1 MIAGRWANRARGVLG
16 VLALG
21 AVVAACGGSKFQYV
35 QNSSENT
42 YFKLPSN
49 WKLYKLTEPDK
60 QGRVPKLP
68 VGTQRIWHVA
78 FDAAPQ
84 PDQNHLGE
92 AMPTAMVG
100 DVQIYA
106 MSASDNDQI
115 AQSNLRQIIF
125 GGIDPILQDP
135 GTPPNW
141 EVVSYTPVTDVKGVV
156 GSRVV
161 INIPS
166 QDSPGQWFT
175 LDGTELLDSADGRA
189 YLLLMR
195 CESQCYLN
203 NRKAADEIAS
213 SWKVTK

>member
-1 MIAGRWANRARGVLG
+1 MIAGRWATRAAGA
-16 VLALG
+16 LAL
-21 AVVAACGGSKFQYV
+21 ATVVTACGGGSFQYV

-42 YFKLPSN
+42 YFKLPSD
-49 WKLYKLTEPDK
+49 WKLFKLTEPDK
-60 QGRVPKLP
+60 EGRPPKLP
-68 VGTQRIWHVA
+68 IDTQRIWHVA
-78 FDAAPQ
+78 FDAANP
-84 PDQNHLGE
+84 PDENHLGE
-92 AMPTAMVG
+92 AMPSAMVG

-106 MSASDNDQI
+106 MSSSDNDQI

-125 GGIDPILQDP
+125 GGIDPVLQDP

-141 EVVSYTPVTDVKGVV
+141 EVVSYAPVTDVKGLV

-166 QDSPGQWFT
+166 QDSPGQWYT
-175 LDGTELLDSADGRA
+175 LDGTELLDSANGRA

-203 NRKAADEIAS
+203 NRKAADEIAT

>member
-1 MIAGRWANRARGVLG
+1 MIAGRGATRAVGL
-16 VLALG
+16 LAFA
-21 AVVAACGGSKFQYV
+21 AVVAACGGSSFQYV

-42 YFKLPSN
+42 YFKLPSD
-49 WKLYKLTEPDK
+49 WKLFKLTEPDK
-60 QGRVPKLP
+60 EGRPPKLP
-68 VGTQRIWHVA
+68 VDTQRIWHVA
-78 FDAAPQ
+78 FDAADP

-92 AMPTAMVG
+92 AMPAAMVG

-106 MSASDNDQI
+106 MSSSDNDQI

-125 GGIDPILQDP
+125 GGIDPVLQDP

-141 EVVSYTPVTDVKGVV
+141 EVVSYAPVSDVKGVV

-166 QDSPGQWFT
+166 QDSPGKWYT
-175 LDGTELLDSADGRA
+175 LDGTELLDSASGRA

-203 NRKAADEIAS
+203 NRKAADEIAT
-213 SWKVTK
+213 SWRVTK

>member
-1 MIAGRWANRARGVLG
+1 MIAGRWASRVA
-16 VLALG
+16 ALV
-21 AVVAACGGSKFQYV
+21 AVAAVAAACGGSKFQYI

-42 YFKLPSN
+42 YFKLPSS
-49 WKLYKLTEPDK
+49 WKLYRLTESDK
-60 QGRVPKLP
+60 EGRAPKLP
-68 VGTQRIWHVA
+68 VDTRRIWHVA
-78 FDAAPQ
+78 FDAAEQ
-84 PDQNHLGE
+84 PDENHLGE
-92 AMPTAMVG
+92 AMPSALVG

-115 AQSNLRQIIF
+115 AQSNLRQLIF
-125 GGIDPILQDP
+125 GGIDPVLQDP

-141 EVVSYTPVTDVKGVV
+141 EVVSYTAVKDVKGVV

-166 QDSPGQWFT
+166 QDTQGQWFT

-203 NRKAADEIAS
+203 NRKAADEIAT

>member
-1 MIAGRWANRARGVLG
+1 MIAGRWATRAAGL
-16 VLALG
+16 LAV
-21 AVVAACGGSKFQYV
+21 ATVVAACGGSTFQYV

-42 YFKLPSN
+42 YFKLPSD
-49 WKLYKLTEPDK
+49 WKLFKLTEPDK
-60 QGRVPKLP
+60 EGRPPKLP
-68 VGTQRIWHVA
+68 IDTQRIWHVA
-78 FDAAPQ
+78 FDAADP

-92 AMPTAMVG
+92 AMPEALVG

-125 GGIDPILQDP
+125 GGIDPVLQDP

-141 EVVSYTPVTDVKGVV
+141 EVVSYASVTDVKGLV

-166 QDSPGQWFT
+166 QDSPGKWYT
-175 LDGTELLDSADGRA
+175 LDGTELLDSSNGRA

-195 CESQCYLN
+195 CESQCYLD
-203 NRKAADEIAS
+203 NRKAADEIAT